1 MNDGAEPGETWT
13 MKTTWEAV
21 SEKLRRQWWGHE
33 KVKASV
39 TQSHPTLF
47 NSLDYSSP
55 GSIHGILQAR
65 ILEMVAIP
73 FSRGSSRPR
82 DWTKVSHIAGRFF
95 IVWAI
100 REDMNEKLK
109 KETIPIIWN
118 LCNLWTWSENPLTT
132 KKLQLFF
139 SNYTVDW

>member
-1 MNDGAEPGETWT
+1 MMEQSQERPEQWRPPGRLF
-13 MKTTWEAV
+13 

-47 NSLDYSSP
+47 NSLDYSP

-73 FSRGSSRPR
+73 FSRGSSQPR
-82 DWTKVSHIAGRFF
+82 DWTKVSHTAGRFF
-95 IVWAI
+95 IVWAT

-118 LCNLWTWSENPLTT
+118 LCNLWTWSEMYFKESPYH
-132 KKLQLFF
+132 KKTSIIFQ
-139 SNYTVDW
+139 